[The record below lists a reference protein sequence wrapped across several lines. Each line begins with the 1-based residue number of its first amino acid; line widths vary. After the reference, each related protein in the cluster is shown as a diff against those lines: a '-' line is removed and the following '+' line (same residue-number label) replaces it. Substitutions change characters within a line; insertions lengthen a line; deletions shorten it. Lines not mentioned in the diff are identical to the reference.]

1 MTNINTPYMDGFN
14 DYIDGQSYNPPM
26 LQVHEDDYMEGWQDG
41 MKYLNSLAEQYEYQT
56 LGYAI

>member
-1 MTNINTPYMDGFN
+1 MDGFN